1 MKLSEKSE
9 ITFDLKFILLIAG
22 GLLSL
27 SATFF
32 ALKADIEEAKEL
44 PKMPM
49 SSQEIKLKDELIRA
63 TILNIAT
70 EQENQQEQ
78 LNEIQNKLNTI
89 DNRIYNLNK

>member
-1 MKLSEKSE
+1 M
-9 ITFDLKFILLIAG
+9 LIAG

-32 ALKADIEEAKEL
+32 TLKADIEEAKKL

-78 LNEIQNKLNTI
+78 LNEIQSKLNTI

>member
-1 MKLSEKSE
+1 MKISEKSE
-9 ITFDLKFILLIAG
+9 ITFDLKFIMLIAG

-32 ALKADIEEAKEL
+32 TLKADIEEAKEL

-78 LNEIQNKLNTI
+78 LNEIQSKLNTI

>member
-9 ITFDLKFILLIAG
+9 LTLDLKFIMLIGA

-32 ALKADIEEAKEL
+32 TLKAEIEEAKKL

-49 SSQEIKLKDELIRA
+49 SSQEIILKDELIRK
-63 TILNIAT
+63 TVLNL
-70 EQENQQEQ
+70 EKQQENHKEQ
-78 LNEIQNKLNTI
+78 LDKIEEKI
-89 DNRIYNLNK
+89 DKIDSRLYNLKK

>member
-1 MKLSEKSE
+1 MKLTEKSE

-32 ALKADIEEAKEL
+32 TLKAEIEEAKKL

-49 SSQEIKLKDELIRA
+49 SSQEIILKDELIRKTVKESNQETKSGFRKA
-63 TILNIAT
+63 TRKPKRAIR
-70 EQENQQEQ
+70 
-78 LNEIQNKLNTI
+78 QNRRKN
-89 DNRIYNLNK
+89 

>member
-1 MKLSEKSE
+1 MKLTEKSE

-32 ALKADIEEAKEL
+32 TLKAEIEEAKKL

-49 SSQEIKLKDELIRA
+49 SS
-63 TILNIAT
+63 
-70 EQENQQEQ
+70 
-78 LNEIQNKLNTI
+78 
-89 DNRIYNLNK
+89 